1 MYAFLLYSYILELIQ
16 HFSKAR
22 WIHKR
27 AYEFIPTFF
36 SVLILNQ
43 NFIYFFFFN
52 LWDFHNCFVL
62 FPLFFCSVYVFQI
75 VTCLKYFSWREIIY
89 LNQCVVCLWCVSFPY
104 ITMCWKKDWLG
115 GMWLFVYPFIID
127 FLSGEGGGLIGKH
140 CLVGLLL
147 FNKIFI
153 TSFNGHF

>member
-1 MYAFLLYSYILELIQ
+1 MYAFLLYSYILELLQ

-27 AYEFIPTFF
+27 AYKFIPTFF
-36 SVLILNQ
+36 FCFDFKSKFYLFIFLICGI
-43 NFIYFFFFN
+43 FITALF
-52 LWDFHNCFVL
+52 CF
-62 FPLFFCSVYVFQI
+62 LFFCSVYVFQI

-115 GMWLFVYPFIID
+115 GMSIYYLFF
-127 FLSGEGGGLIGKH
+127 ERGGGWLNWET
-140 CLVGLLL
+140 L
-147 FNKIFI
+147 FGWFAVVQQNFHN
-153 TSFNGHF
+153 FF